1 MTRRNALAR
10 LAALASLPASLCT
23 TRLLAAG
30 REQPRCLLVF
40 LRGAYDASNLLVPIA
55 SSHYYEMRPRIAVP
69 RPAAD
74 NRLSALELD
83 AHWGLHP
90 ALRDSIYPMW
100 LRGEALFVPFA
111 GCNDLSRSHFETQD
125 TLELGQSEGQARNF
139 QSGFM
144 GRLAR
149 EIAPAEPI
157 AFTDQVPLALRGER
171 TVPNQSLRNPS
182 GNGLSE
188 RESGLLKRLYAGHAL
203 EPAVR
208 AGFDLR
214 AEVLADLRA
223 EREGA
228 SRGAVSAQGFE
239 REARRIGRLMRNQFQ
254 LGFVDIGGWDTHV
267 GQGGAEGYLATR
279 LGELGRGLAGYAEE
293 LGTAWHDTV
302 VIVVSEFGRTF
313 RENGNQGTDHGHG
326 SVYWVLGGSVRGG
339 RIAGAQVAVRADTLF
354 QARDYPVLN
363 EYRALLGGLFR
374 RLYGLSPAALDRV
387 FEGVPALELGII

>member
-1 MTRRNALAR
+1 MNRRDALLA
-10 LAALASLPASLCT
+10 LAALPASFTT
-23 TRLLAAG
+23 TRLLAT
-30 REQPRCLLVF
+30 EPTQPRCLVVF
-40 LRGAYDASNLLVPIA
+40 LRGAYDATNLLVPIA

-69 RPAAD
+69 RPAAG
-74 NRLSALELD
+74 NALSAIELD
-83 AHWGLHP
+83 ASWGLHP

-100 LRGEALFVPFA
+100 LRGEALFIPFA

-125 TLELGQSEGQARNF
+125 TLELGQNEGQARNF

-171 TVPNQSLRNPS
+171 IVPNQSLRNPS
-182 GNGLSE
+182 GNGLNE
-188 RESGLLKRLYAGHAL
+188 RESGLLKRLYAGHPL

-214 AEVLADLRA
+214 ADVLADMRA

-228 SRGAVSAQGFE
+228 SRQAVSAQGFE
-239 REARRIGRLMRNQFQ
+239 REARRIARLMRRQFQ
-254 LGFVDIGGWDTHV
+254 LGFVDVGGWDTHV
-267 GQGGAEGYLATR
+267 GQGGAEGYLANR

-293 LGTAWHDTV
+293 LGPAWQDTV
-302 VIVVSEFGRTF
+302 VVVVSEFGRTF

-326 SVYWVLGGSVRGG
+326 TVYWVLGGAVRGG
-339 RIAGAQVAVRADTLF
+339 RIAGPQVVLGADTLF
-354 QARDYPVLN
+354 QARDYPVLT
-363 EYRALLGGLFR
+363 EYRTLFAGLFK
-374 RLYGLSPAALDRV
+374 RLYGLSSSALDRV
-387 FEGVPALELGII
+387 FEGVPALELGIL